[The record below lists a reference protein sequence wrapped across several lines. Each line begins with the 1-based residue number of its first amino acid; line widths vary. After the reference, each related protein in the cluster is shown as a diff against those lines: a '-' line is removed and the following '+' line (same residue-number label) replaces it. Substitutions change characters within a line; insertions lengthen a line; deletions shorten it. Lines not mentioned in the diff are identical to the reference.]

1 MNVLKISTLNLSLG
15 EIYMSKG
22 AAYFVEH
29 PSTIY
34 DLRVPHLLCLEKE
47 YDIVKTIQLT
57 CIDYENFCF
66 DLLADRQFLSDN
78 AHLCSDFPLFRCLYV
93 KANGHT
99 DGILVIPDNQAYVKL
114 AAYHG

>member
-1 MNVLKISTLNLSLG
+1 
-15 EIYMSKG
+15 MSKG
-22 AAYFVEH
+22 TAYFVER

-78 AHLCSDFPLFRCLYV
+78 AHLCSEFPLLKCLYV
-93 KANGHT
+93 KANGYT
-99 DGILVIPDNQAYVKL
+99 DGILVIPDNQAYVKF
-114 AAYHG
+114 ATYHC